1 MSLLRRLFGNNRSVA
16 HNTDPVVAPAS
27 AKPADDKT
35 SGRRVTL
42 SVVSRDWVNVDGLD
56 LFGTSRPSPNG
67 RFAIVTGSFITAE
80 PSPNGRRDGAYA
92 VLEDRLL
99 RAHGTVQRPQDGKV
113 ADNGAFVMN
122 DWMHSSELV
131 GRFLAF
137 HPDGRQAISHKFGAN
152 LACNG
157 ISADGR
163 YAACQTLSSPGS
175 PDDTIIALFDVECG
189 DFLVQFKTQCGTAD
203 GFDFDTGL
211 GHIHVLTHDGDRE
224 TYGLDGLMIDRSAWR
239 DRRIARG
246 DLGVIGSILKDS
258 EEHLDAALVE
268 KLRAG
273 LAQAATHGENWYR
286 ARANRL
292 YGEMLETLG
301 KLSEAL
307 DAYERALLLDP
318 QAGVSRKA
326 DKIRKLLSG
335 DAATPHR
342 RVSRFE
348 QQAKRLRIRHERI
361 LLETAGPK
369 QWRST
374 EGAYGL
380 VEDAALA
387 HFAADGWSGV
397 AAEGGLMLTL
407 IKAASFAKLA
417 TRNADTF
424 IEALYH
430 QNVAFEEDRFD
441 PEEMVDAVRRA
452 TRDQLAQNW
461 KVISATAGTT
471 PAFYPKVT
479 WSHVEGLFDA
489 LGNERLAQI
498 AAIFATAPY
507 DMRAGWPDLTL
518 WRDGRIMFVEVK
530 SPTDQM
536 HASQS
541 RLISTVLV
549 PLGFDTVLLE
559 VRAQT

>member
-1 MSLLRRLFGNNRSVA
+1 MSLLRRLFGDNRSVA
-16 HNTDPVVAPAS
+16 RDADPVVAPAS
-27 AKPADDKT
+27 AEPADEET
-35 SGRRVTL
+35 SARRVTL
-42 SVVSRDWVNVDGLD
+42 SGISRDWVNVDELD

-67 RFAIVTGSFITAE
+67 RFAIVTGSIIRGE
-80 PSPNGRRDGAYA
+80 PSSDGRRDGAYA

-99 RAHGTVQRPQDGKV
+99 RARGTLERPHDGKV

-122 DWMHSSELV
+122 DWMHSGELV

-137 HPDGRQAISHKFGAN
+137 HPDGGQAISHRFGAN

-175 PDDTIIALFDVECG
+175 LDDTIVALFDVERG
-189 DFLVQFKTQCGTAD
+189 DLLARLKPQCGTAD

-211 GHIHVLTHDGDRE
+211 GRVHVLTRDGDRE
-224 TYGLDGLMIDRSAWR
+224 TYGLDGLMVDRSEWL

-258 EEHLDAALVE
+258 EEHLDAALVQ

-273 LAQAATHGENWYR
+273 LAQAATHGENWSR

-292 YGEMLETLG
+292 DGEMLETLG
-301 KLSEAL
+301 KPSEAL

-318 QAGVSRKA
+318 QVGVSRKA

-335 DAATPHR
+335 DGAKPQR
-342 RVSRFE
+342 RLSRFE
-348 QQAKRLRIRHERI
+348 QQAKRLGIRHERI

-369 QWRST
+369 QWRFA
-374 EGAYGL
+374 EGPHGL

-387 HFAADGWSGV
+387 HFAADGWSGA
-397 AAEGGLMLTL
+397 AAEGGLILTL
-407 IKAASFAKLA
+407 IKAASFAKLS

-441 PEEMVDAVRRA
+441 PKEMVDTVRRA
-452 TRDQLAQNW
+452 TRDQLANNW

-479 WSHVEGLFDA
+479 WTHLEGLFDA
-489 LGNERLAQI
+489 LKNERLAEI

-507 DMRAGWPDLTL
+507 DLRAGWPDLTL
-518 WRDGRIMFVEVK
+518 WRDGRIMFAEVK

-549 PLGFDTVLLE
+549 PLGFDTVLIE
-559 VRAQT
+559 VGTRT